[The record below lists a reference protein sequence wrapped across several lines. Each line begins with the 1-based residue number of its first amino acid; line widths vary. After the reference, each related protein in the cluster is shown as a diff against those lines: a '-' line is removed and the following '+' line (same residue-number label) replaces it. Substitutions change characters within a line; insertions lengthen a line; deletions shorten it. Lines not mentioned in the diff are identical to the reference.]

1 MGIFDFWRQ
10 KRRQERR
17 AIPVRASV
25 LNSVDDR
32 QNAAYFTTAQDSSAD
47 RICSTQERKRLRA
60 MCRKVFLDNSFALN
74 AARSLALSVYGSGP
88 SLQVKTD
95 NNELNT
101 AIEQLYRRWRKQTE
115 YDTKFL
121 TAIQALCSDG
131 EAFFR
136 LYEDPYVTVG
146 GWNVE
151 LIEAYRVESRAT
163 DALLPNEF
171 DGIQYNEYGRPEAY
185 TILRVKDNPIYP
197 QALEWDNEP
206 ASRIEH
212 LYIPCL
218 ACQRRGLPLLQSAL
232 QTLASLQKLED
243 STLAAAETAAKLSFV
258 LETDLDPTV
267 DLNGQYVTADDGFGA
282 FDTVTLPRSN
292 AGLTLPSGFKVS
304 QLKAEQPTTAYSPF
318 KTDCL
323 IGVGAAIGEP
333 RNIVLNDSSSYNYSS
348 ARLDA
353 QVFERWAATIQ
364 TLCVK
369 ILDSHF
375 KTIISV
381 NADREPVAELLSLYN
396 LDAIPFSW
404 YFAQPTHIDRQ
415 KEAAADVMLLQNNC
429 MTLRDYYA
437 KQGRDWRA
445 ELEQIA
451 AERRLMQE
459 LGITPEEVIKGTTE
473 TVEQEQEQE
482 QQ

>member
-1 MGIFDFWRQ
+1 MGIFDFWRR

-32 QNAAYFTTAQDSSAD
+32 QNAAYFTTAQDNSAD

-95 NNELNT
+95 DDVLNT
-101 AIEQLYRRWRKQTE
+101 AIEQLYKRWRKQTE

-136 LYEDPYVTVG
+136 LYQDPYVSVG

-151 LIEAYRVESRAT
+151 LIEAYRVESRT
-163 DALLPNEF
+163 TEMLLPNEY
-171 DGIQYNEYGRPEAY
+171 DGILYDDYGHPVEY
-185 TILRVKDNPIYP
+185 TLLIVHDNPMYP
-197 QALEWDNEP
+197 QPLEWETVSAD
-206 ASRIEH
+206 RMEH
-212 LYIPCL
+212 LFIPCL
-218 ACQRRGLPLLQSAL
+218 ANQRRGLPLLQSAL

-282 FDTVTLPRSN
+282 FDTITLPKTN

-353 QVFERWAATIQ
+353 QVFERWSATIQ

-375 KTIISV
+375 KTIISAI
-381 NADREPVAELLSLYN
+381 ADSNPATKTLLERYR
-396 LDAIPFSW
+396 LDAIPFGW

-415 KEAAADVMLLQNNC
+415 KEAAADVMLLKNNC
-429 MTLRDYYA
+429 MSLRDYYA
-437 KQGRDWRA
+437 KQGRDWRQ

-451 AERRLMQE
+451 AERRMMAE
-459 LGITPEEVIKGTTE
+459 LGITPEDIVTA
-473 TVEQEQEQE
+473 EQE
-482 QQ
+482 QQEVVEQ

>member
-1 MGIFDFWRQ
+1 MGIFDWFAKPKRQ
-10 KRRQERR
+10 QRR
-17 AIPVRASV
+17 AMPVTASV

-32 QNAAYFTTAQDSSAD
+32 QNAAYFVTARDNSAD
-47 RICSTQERKRLRA
+47 KICSTGERKRLRA

-74 AARSLALSVYGSGP
+74 AARSLALSVYGSGA
-88 SLQVKTD
+88 SLQLKTD
-95 NNELNT
+95 SDELNS
-101 AIEQLYRRWRKQTE
+101 AVEQLYKRWRKETD

-131 EAFFR
+131 EAFFW
-136 LYEDPYVTVG
+136 LHKDPHVTTN
-146 GWNVE
+146 GWNVH
-151 LIEAYRVESRAT
+151 LIEAYRVESRVT
-163 DALLPNEF
+163 DALLPNEY
-171 DGIQYNEYGRPEAY
+171 DGILYDDYGHPISY
-185 TILRVKDNPIYP
+185 TVLRVKDNPMYP
-197 QALEWDNEP
+197 QELAWDTLGAE
-206 ASRIEH
+206 SIEH
-212 LYIPCL
+212 LFIPIL
-218 ACQRRGLPLLQSAL
+218 AGQRRGLPLLQSAL

-258 LETDLDPTV
+258 LETDLDPSV

-282 FDTVTLPRSN
+282 FDTITLPKTN

-353 QVFERWAATIQ
+353 QVFERWSATIQ
-364 TLCVK
+364 SLCVK

-375 KTIISV
+375 KKFLVLASDNPDV
-381 NADREPVAELLSLYN
+381 EKLLKRFAAV
-396 LDAIPFSW
+396 DDIPFTW

-415 KEAAADVMLLQNNC
+415 KEAQADVTLLQNNC
-429 MTLRDYYA
+429 MTLRDFYA
-437 KQGRDWRA
+437 KQGRDWRS

-451 AERRLMQE
+451 AEKRLMSE
-459 LGITPEEVIKGTTE
+459 LGITPEDVTTKE
-473 TVEQEQEQE
+473 QITVDEE
-482 QQ
+482 

>member
-1 MGIFDFWRQ
+1 
-10 KRRQERR
+10 
-17 AIPVRASV
+17 
-25 LNSVDDR
+25 
-32 QNAAYFTTAQDSSAD
+32 
-47 RICSTQERKRLRA
+47 
-60 MCRKVFLDNSFALN
+60 
-74 AARSLALSVYGSGP
+74 
-88 SLQVKTD
+88 
-95 NNELNT
+95 
-101 AIEQLYRRWRKQTE
+101 
-115 YDTKFL
+115 
-121 TAIQALCSDG
+121 
-131 EAFFR
+131 
-136 LYEDPYVTVG
+136 
-146 GWNVE
+146 
-151 LIEAYRVESRAT
+151 
-163 DALLPNEF
+163 
-171 DGIQYNEYGRPEAY
+171 
-185 TILRVKDNPIYP
+185 
-197 QALEWDNEP
+197 
-206 ASRIEH
+206 
-212 LYIPCL
+212 
-218 ACQRRGLPLLQSAL
+218 
-232 QTLASLQKLED
+232 LED

-282 FDTVTLPRSN
+282 FDTITLPKTN

-364 TLCVK
+364 TICVK

-375 KTIISV
+375 KTIMSV
-381 NADREPVAELLSLYN
+381 AADNPAVTELLSRYS

-404 YFAQPTHIDRQ
+404 YFAAPTHIDRQ
-415 KEAAADVMLLQNNC
+415 KEASADVMLLKNNC
-429 MTLRDYYA
+429 MSLRDYYA

-459 LGITPEEVIKGTTE
+459 LGITPEDIVTA
-473 TVEQEQEQE
+473 EQE
-482 QQ
+482 QQEVVEQ

>member
-1 MGIFDFWRQ
+1 MSIFDWFAKPKRQ
-10 KRRQERR
+10 QRR
-17 AIPVRASV
+17 AMPVTASV

-32 QNAAYFTTAQDSSAD
+32 QNAAYFVTARDNSAD
-47 RICSTQERKRLRA
+47 KICSTGERKRLRA

-74 AARSLALSVYGSGP
+74 AARSLALSVYGSGA
-88 SLQVKTD
+88 SLQLKTD
-95 NNELNT
+95 SDELNS
-101 AIEQLYRRWRKQTE
+101 AVEQLYKRWRKETD

-131 EAFFR
+131 EAFFL
-136 LYEDPYVTVG
+136 LYEDPHVKTS

-151 LIEAYRVESRAT
+151 LVEAYRVESRVT
-163 DALLPNEF
+163 DALLPNEY
-171 DGIQYNEYGRPEAY
+171 DGILYDDYGHPVSY
-185 TILRVKDNPIYP
+185 TILRVKDNPLYP
-197 QALEWDNEP
+197 QELVWDTVT
-206 ASRIEH
+206 ADRMEH
-212 LYIPCL
+212 LFIPCL

-258 LETDLDPTV
+258 LETDLDPSV

-282 FDTVTLPRSN
+282 FDTITLPKTN

-353 QVFERWAATIQ
+353 QVFERWSATIQ
-364 TLCVK
+364 SLCVK

-375 KTIISV
+375 KTFMAV
-381 NADREPVAELLSLYN
+381 TADRPIMADLLSRY
-396 LDAIPFSW
+396 DSVDDVPFTW
-404 YFAQPTHIDRQ
+404 FFPQPTHIDRH
-415 KEAAADVMLLQNNC
+415 KESLADVKLLQNNC
-429 MTLRDYYA
+429 LSLRDYYA
-437 KQGRDWRA
+437 KEGKDWRT

-451 AERRLMQE
+451 AERKLMEE
-459 LGITPEEVIKGTTE
+459 LGITPQEVASIETEEEVTGE
-473 TVEQEQEQE
+473 
-482 QQ
+482 